1 MSHLSELR
9 RLVGD
14 RLLLVPGAQVLALDG
29 GDRVLLQ
36 RATDTGRWGLPAGA
50 CEPGQ
55 GFAAAAVAELRE
67 ETGLLTTEADLTA
80 FASLS
85 DPGVHTLTY
94 PNGDVTHCFALC
106 FEARTWTGALRP
118 QPGEVE
124 EVAFFPRGGLPG
136 DLHPPTRVVL
146 EMHAGWRRDG
156 VFRAG

>member
-1 MSHLSELR
+1 MPHLSELR
-9 RLVGD
+9 RLVGH

-55 GFAAAAVAELRE
+55 SFAAAAVAELWE
-67 ETGLLTTEADLTA
+67 ETGLRTTEADLVP

-94 PNGDVTHCFALC
+94 PNGDVTQCFAMC
-106 FEARTWTGALRP
+106 FETRVWTGGLRP
-118 QPGEVE
+118 QPGETE
-124 EVAFFPRGGLPG
+124 DVAFFPRAGLPER
-136 DLHPPTRVVL
+136 LHPPARVVL

-156 VFRAG
+156 RFRAG